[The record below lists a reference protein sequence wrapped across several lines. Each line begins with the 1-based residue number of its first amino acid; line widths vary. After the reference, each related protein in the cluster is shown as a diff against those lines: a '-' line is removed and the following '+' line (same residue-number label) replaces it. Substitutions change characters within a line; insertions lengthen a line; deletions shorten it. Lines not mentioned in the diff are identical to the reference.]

1 MHFPRGALCIIKF
14 KTNLCKQFSQ
24 RAKSVRPSYSRNV
37 PQGSTSANWFKVIVH
52 LSIFVGL
59 SPLPAVVCFVALAV
73 VVAAVVVVVVV
84 VVDSYWL
91 FGSVISRS
99 EFFISNWICCTSGT
113 HIARLNLL
121 SWNKCVCEWVC
132 DGGPAILGRV
142 QQLKTNIDYKYY
154 YNSHKHTHTNT
165 DTHATARQ

>member
-1 MHFPRGALCIIKF
+1 M
-14 KTNLCKQFSQ
+14 
-24 RAKSVRPSYSRNV
+24 RNV

-59 SPLPAVVCFVALAV
+59 LSPLPAVVCFVALAV
-73 VVAAVVVVVVV
+73 VVAAVVVVVAV

-113 HIARLNLL
+113 HNARLNLL
-121 SWNKCVCEWVC
+121 
-132 DGGPAILGRV
+132 
-142 QQLKTNIDYKYY
+142 T
-154 YNSHKHTHTNT
+154 
-165 DTHATARQ
+165 

>member
-1 MHFPRGALCIIKF
+1 M
-14 KTNLCKQFSQ
+14 
-24 RAKSVRPSYSRNV
+24 

-59 SPLPAVVCFVALAV
+59 LSPLPAVVCFVALAV
-73 VVAAVVVVVVV
+73 VAVVVVAA

-113 HIARLNLL
+113 HNARLNLL
-121 SWNKCVCEWVC
+121 
-132 DGGPAILGRV
+132 
-142 QQLKTNIDYKYY
+142 T
-154 YNSHKHTHTNT
+154 
-165 DTHATARQ
+165 

>member
-1 MHFPRGALCIIKF
+1 MA
-14 KTNLCKQFSQ
+14 
-24 RAKSVRPSYSRNV
+24 
-37 PQGSTSANWFKVIVH
+37 QGSTSANWFKVIVH
-52 LSIFVGL
+52 LSIFVGLL

-73 VVAAVVVVVVV
+73 VVAAVVVVGAV

-121 SWNKCVCEWVC
+121 
-132 DGGPAILGRV
+132 
-142 QQLKTNIDYKYY
+142 T
-154 YNSHKHTHTNT
+154 
-165 DTHATARQ
+165 

>member
-1 MHFPRGALCIIKF
+1 MRNALS
-14 KTNLCKQFSQ
+14 QAQ
-24 RAKSVRPSYSRNV
+24 RATRNV

-52 LSIFVGL
+52 LSNFVGLL

-73 VVAAVVVVVVV
+73 VVAAVVVVAVVVVAV

-121 SWNKCVCEWVC
+121 
-132 DGGPAILGRV
+132 
-142 QQLKTNIDYKYY
+142 T
-154 YNSHKHTHTNT
+154 
-165 DTHATARQ
+165 

>member
-1 MHFPRGALCIIKF
+1 M
-14 KTNLCKQFSQ
+14 
-24 RAKSVRPSYSRNV
+24 RNV

-59 SPLPAVVCFVALAV
+59 LSPLPAVVCFVALAV
-73 VVAAVVVVVVV
+73 VVAAVVVVVAV

-113 HIARLNLL
+113 YNARLNLL
-121 SWNKCVCEWVC
+121 
-132 DGGPAILGRV
+132 
-142 QQLKTNIDYKYY
+142 T
-154 YNSHKHTHTNT
+154 
-165 DTHATARQ
+165 